1 MITPLE
7 TAFAALDDVVRGM
20 LGVVSRRGTEG
31 RGRSGTVRAS
41 VDCYHATQCV
51 VGVVG
56 ICERSYGKRAIG
68 WGFVGGTRTGNEG
81 CSRRNIWVDCET
93 LNLSLPME

>member
-1 MITPLE
+1 M
-7 TAFAALDDVVRGM
+7 AFAALDDVVRGM
-20 LGVVSRRGTEG
+20 LGVVSRSGMEG

-56 ICERSYGKRAIG
+56 ICERSYGSGRSAG
-68 WGFVGGTRTGNEG
+68 RLLVGLGLETKDA
-81 CSRRNIWVDCET
+81 VDE
-93 LNLSLPME
+93 